1 MKIISISNNKGGVGK
16 TTTTVNV
23 AAAMQILGKKVMV
36 IDMDHQAQTTYHF
49 GINPNE
55 VKESIYDVLKGDKE
69 FTDIIVN
76 RSGIDI
82 LPANPEMRN
91 IEFIPLPAKEFLLK
105 EALMDKEKKCLSG
118 YDYVLIDCPPSL
130 GVLTLNAMAISEF
143 ILVPLQAQFL
153 PFHGMYNLFEA
164 VQMVKKRINRDIE
177 VTGIIGTMYN
187 PKKSINREVMEETER
202 RLPGK
207 LFNTFIRENV
217 ALQEAPSWGK
227 TIFEYKPE
235 SNGADDYMA
244 LTKEIITRYE

>member
-36 IDMDHQAQTTYHF
+36 IDMDHQAQSTYHF
-49 GINPNE
+49 GINPNK
-55 VKESIYDVLKGDKE
+55 VTESIFDVLKGEKKYHE
-69 FTDIIVN
+69 IIVK
-76 RSGIDI
+76 RAGIDI
-82 LPANPEMRN
+82 LPANPELRN

-105 EALMDKEKKCLSG
+105 ENMEDLEG

-130 GVLTLNAMAISEF
+130 GVLTLNAMAISED

-164 VQMVKKRINRDIE
+164 VQMVKKRINRNIE
-177 VTGIIGTMYN
+177 VAGIIGTMYN
-187 PKKSINREVMEETER
+187 PKKSISREVMEETEK

-207 LFNTFIRENV
+207 LFTTMIRENV

-235 SNGADDYMA
+235 SNGAEDYMA
-244 LTKEIITRYE
+244 LTEEIIRRFDSRQ

>member
-23 AAAMQILGKKVMV
+23 AAALQILGKKVMV
-36 IDMDHQAQTTYHF
+36 IDMDHQAQSTYHF
-49 GINPNE
+49 GINPNQ
-55 VKESIYDVLKGDKE
+55 VTESIYDVLKGEKDYN
-69 FTDIIVN
+69 DIIIH

-105 EALMDKEKKCLSG
+105 EAMEKLAG
-118 YDYVLIDCPPSL
+118 YDYVLLDCPPSL
-130 GVLTLNAMAISEF
+130 GVLTLNAMAISEY

-164 VQMVKKRINRDIE
+164 VQMVKKRINRNIE

-207 LFNTFIRENV
+207 LFDTFIRENV

-227 TIFEYKPE
+227 TIFEYKPD

-244 LTKEIITRYE
+244 LTKEIISRYE